1 MNMKPTVVILLSDKR
16 SGSTMFQKEL
26 CKHPLINHVDYS
38 PHTYFETHH
47 WLKAACL
54 LELPHNLFSGHQRYP
69 GYGSNSGAR
78 QYMIDCIQGNV
89 PEFAVPADEQALVF
103 EGWDALCGR
112 FARPVFFE
120 KSPQYL
126 AQWAALTLMLRWI
139 QNTHYQ
145 VRIIGLVRNPMS
157 VLYSAHERF
166 FTSPESRQFGWAD
179 IYRNLLSFKEMVG
192 KDKFYLVRYEDLIAK
207 PKKMFQEVC
216 SFIGVDYDDKVGVD
230 VHSSS
235 LNKWSN
241 DLTFAIQLHDSVK
254 QMAKHFGYTDE
265 EMYNPPKPGMSLSQK
280 AKKHVIGTYKLTRA
294 KLVDRIIKPLLL
306 PLRRKKYS
314 PPNTRKTRNG

>member
-1 MNMKPTVVILLSDKR
+1 
-16 SGSTMFQKEL
+16 MFQKEL

-103 EGWDALCGR
+103 EGWDALCRR